1 MKLLGFLL
9 LLITVNSCDNTKNTS
24 NELVGTWR
32 HVESLSDIGDG
43 NATFHRVN
51 SKKTMT
57 FNTDGT
63 VTSNENVCT
72 GNNFQEGSTADWDTD
87 NESFSL
93 GDCQATYS
101 YDADIEE
108 LIINY
113 QCIEACGE
121 KYIRFE

>member
-57 FNTDGT
+57 FNADGT

-72 GNNFQEGSTADWDTD
+72 GNNFQEGSTADWDARDSSGANADAHLWDGGENAVVMLMIALSRKRNKKQD
-87 NESFSL
+87 NRTL
-93 GDCQATYS
+93 
-101 YDADIEE
+101 
-108 LIINY
+108 
-113 QCIEACGE
+113 
-121 KYIRFE
+121 